1 MKKLLLLLYVIFS
14 FSLLYAQEEVKII
27 DTKNDRIPIL
37 VNGEWSIMDHYI
49 KLMHY

>member
-14 FSLLYAQEEVKII
+14 FSLLYAQEEEVKII

-37 VNGEWSIMDHYI
+37 VNGEWSIMDHY
-49 KLMHY
+49 